1 MTHHYSAVIEREANG
16 TFSAWVA
23 GLPGV
28 YAAADTAGAARR
40 AIRTALAAHLETL
53 TSRGMT
59 CVPQG
64 DVMILRY
71 DAPGIRTGRG
81 RLRPVGPG
89 ALLGRRTS
97 PAKAEA
103 ARANGR
109 KGGRPPT
116 KNAPTV
122 G

>member
-1 MTHHYSAVIEREANG
+1 MTHHYSAVIERETNG

-53 TSRGMT
+53 TSLGQT

-64 DVMILRY
+64 DVMVLRY
-71 DAPGIRTGRG
+71 DAPGRSGRG

-97 PAKAEA
+97 QAKAA
-103 ARANGR
+103 ASRENGR
-109 KGGRPPT
+109 KGGRPP
-116 KNAPTV
+116 KIAPTSR
-122 G
+122 